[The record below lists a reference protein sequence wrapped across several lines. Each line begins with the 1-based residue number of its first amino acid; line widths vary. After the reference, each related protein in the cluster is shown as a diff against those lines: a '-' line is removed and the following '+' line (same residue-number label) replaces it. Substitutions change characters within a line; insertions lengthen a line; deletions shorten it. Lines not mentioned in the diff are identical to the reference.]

1 MTRLENNPLTW
12 VKWIHSFLSGPLNWF
27 LKPKQYSVYSTEL
40 SKTQERSELL
50 GSVLRTCQ
58 FERFKYI
65 FQFEL
70 GSYAAYK
77 T

>member
-1 MTRLENNPLTW
+1 MSKAKSVGFIKPLY
-12 VKWIHSFLSGPLNWF
+12 WF
-27 LKPKQYSVYSTEL
+27 LTPKEYSVYRTEL
-40 SKTQERSELL
+40 SKTQETSELL
-50 GSVLRTCQ
+50 GSILRTCQ

-70 GSYAAYK
+70 SSYAAYK